1 MIVFKVSFPFPV
13 YSDTHGVVLND
24 IVYYPSIVEARQD
37 TRRHLEEMVEDK
49 AAFETHKPDV
59 DGFYSF
65 AISRV
70 TVADVSRAILCAFL
84 NGESLR
90 KPILV
95 FEEVIEKLCLKPE
108 IKADAEPVAHET
120 QATVVLHS

>member
-1 MIVFKVSFPFPV
+1 VIVFKVSFPFPV
-13 YSDTHGVVLND
+13 FSDAQGVVLDD
-24 IVYYPSIVEARQD
+24 IVYYPSIVDARQD
-37 TRRHLEEMVEDK
+37 TRRHLEEMVADK
-49 AAFETHKPDV
+49 AAFEKHKPDV

-70 TVADVSRAILCAFL
+70 TVADVSRSILCAFL

-95 FEEVIEKLCLKPE
+95 SEEVVEKLCLKPE
-108 IKADAEPVAHET
+108 VKAEPEPAAREAQV
-120 QATVVLHS
+120 TVESHS